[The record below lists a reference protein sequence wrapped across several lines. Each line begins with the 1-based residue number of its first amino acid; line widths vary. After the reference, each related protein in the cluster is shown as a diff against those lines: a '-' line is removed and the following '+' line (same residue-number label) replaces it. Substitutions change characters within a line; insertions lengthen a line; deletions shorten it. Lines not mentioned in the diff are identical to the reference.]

1 MNRDLQKSA
10 KSLKVPQIA
19 SIAPIAPAASLRQVS
34 LPLRSKLLTTP
45 EVYKAA
51 TVWILS
57 STVLLTGAI
66 ANAVMSQR
74 SAVNAVGFETTPSI
88 YHAQRIRDSVA
99 DMDAN
104 VANLLLVPIGQNP
117 DAEKVYQ
124 DRKKKLSLLL
134 TRAAENITIP
144 SEQTLISDISLN
156 LNNYIEKVQEA
167 KIFHD
172 QGKREATLKAY
183 REAERIVDGVLM
195 VKADELDQVNFK
207 ALQESYDNGNRW
219 AVINQLLVVL
229 LGAVVVGSLVGLQ
242 ILLTKWTNRRLN
254 LGLLAATV
262 IATVFILDTLFR
274 LVSSSNLL
282 KVAKVEA
289 FDSLHILRKAR
300 STAYSLNAD
309 ESRYLLDSQF
319 STLHQENFFSKVTQ
333 LTFIPNGPS
342 PKTQPDRYSSE
353 LRKIVNMPDA
363 PSQSVIKGAF
373 ATQLQNIT
381 FDGERKATQTMI
393 NDFLNYFDIDQK
405 IRTTSKREEAIAL
418 CTGKSNQFFDV
429 FLESNQKVM
438 DININAFDT
447 SIYKALTYLD
457 VNGVSKSIL
466 PVDMVSDTAPNG
478 QNKGLD
484 FFWIK
489 ALFITGAIAGF
500 TVYGIRSRIAEYEA

>member
-1 MNRDLQKSA
+1 MNRDLQESA
-10 KSLKVPQIA
+10 KLLNVSQIVPIA
-19 SIAPIAPAASLRQVS
+19 TIAPAASLRQVS

-51 TVWILS
+51 TAWILG

-74 SAVNAVGFETTPSI
+74 SAVHAVGFETTPSI

-117 DAEKVYQ
+117 DAEKAYQ
-124 DRKKKLSLLL
+124 DRKKKLALLL

-144 SEQTLISDISLN
+144 AEQTLIADISLN

-167 KIFHD
+167 KILHG
-172 QGKREATLKAY
+172 QGKNEAALQAY
-183 REAERIVDGVLM
+183 REAQKIVDGVLM
-195 VKADELDQVNFK
+195 IKADELDQVNFK
-207 ALQESYDNGNRW
+207 ALQESYDSDNLIM
-219 AVINQLLVVL
+219 VINKLIVFL

-254 LGLLAATV
+254 IGLL
-262 IATVFILDTLFR
+262 IATIISLAFILDTLSR
-274 LVSSSNLL
+274 LQSSSNLL
-282 KVAKVEA
+282 KVAKVDA
-289 FDSLHILRKAR
+289 FDSLHALRKAR

-319 STLHQENFFSKVTQ
+319 STLHQENFFSKVAE
-333 LTFIPNGPS
+333 LAFIPNGPL

-353 LRKIVNMPDA
+353 LRRIANMPDA
-363 PSQSVIKGAF
+363 PSQSVMNGAF

-381 FDGERKATQTMI
+381 FDDERKASQMMI

-405 IRTTSKREEAIAL
+405 IRTTSKRAEAIAL
-418 CTGKSNQFFDV
+418 CIGKSNQAFDV
-429 FLESNQKVM
+429 FLESHQKVM

-457 VNGVSKSIL
+457 VNGVSKEIL
-466 PVDMVSDTAPNG
+466 TVDTAVNG
-478 QNKGLD
+478 ENKGLD

-489 ALFITGAIAGF
+489 ALLMTGAIAGF